1 MTVLPELG
9 SLSLSWCSDQLRLCC
24 LCLHWSDLSRLT
36 WRDLMVRPWQQSCTS
51 FPKVFSHEGHYS
63 NAKGFLSSTC
73 LCAQHDWARTNG
85 SRKLSQFSDQYD
97 QHGIKLLQ
105 SHTEFLTFVLSSHS
119 LFLITSEL
127 IYIWF
132 AVKLRALRFTL
143 LSSSFSEQNHDLNAL
158 MCQTHFALPSLAL

>member
-51 FPKVFSHEGHYS
+51 FSKVFSHEGHYS

-105 SHTEFLTFVLSSHS
+105 SHIPAMPALSHFNRIPYICSFFS
-119 LFLITSEL
+119 FPVSY
-127 IYIWF
+127 YIW
-132 AVKLRALRFTL
+132 VNLHMICCKTQSFTL
-143 LSSSFSEQNHDLNAL
+143 Y
-158 MCQTHFALPSLAL
+158 SLLQQL